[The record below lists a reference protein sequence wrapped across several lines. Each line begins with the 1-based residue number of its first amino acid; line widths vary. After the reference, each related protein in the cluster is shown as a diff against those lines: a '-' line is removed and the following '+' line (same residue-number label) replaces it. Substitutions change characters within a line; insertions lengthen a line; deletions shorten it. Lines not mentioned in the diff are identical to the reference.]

1 MSFRALLL
9 SGLLLLTA
17 CADINQ
23 TSYERITVQT
33 PGARDVICYL
43 IVDGI
48 KNRVNP
54 PETVT
59 VTKSDQDMVVDCRAA
74 GNRRQTQVIKPKV
87 MTRYGAA
94 DVVTGLF
101 PGLAWDYLSKSIY
114 QYPDLII
121 VDFTHAQIT
130 PEPMPAQNAP
140 DIKQP
145 EEYQLEEILPG
156 TPKMRSDSNKEQ
168 FRLIPREKPAA
179 PADEEA
185 VPVEP
190 PAGKMIETGGQS
202 HDKGDLINAP
212 SYYVSPSDED
222 DTLDDN
228 GPPASSAL
236 PYGPP
241 SPSASPA
248 ATAQPTVIAPAP
260 ESAGPPT
267 GNAPSSALPAP
278 LYPGQ

>member
-1 MSFRALLL
+1 MS
-9 SGLLLLTA
+9 
-17 CADINQ
+17 
-23 TSYERITVQT
+23 
-33 PGARDVICYL
+33 
-43 IVDGI
+43 
-48 KNRVNP
+48 
-54 PETVT
+54 
-59 VTKSDQDMVVDCRAA
+59 
-74 GNRRQTQVIKPKV
+74 
-87 MTRYGAA
+87 
-94 DVVTGLF
+94 
-101 PGLAWDYLSKSIY
+101 
-114 QYPDLII
+114 
-121 VDFTHAQIT
+121 
-130 PEPMPAQNAP
+130 
-140 DIKQP
+140 
-145 EEYQLEEILPG
+145 
-156 TPKMRSDSNKEQ
+156 SDSNKEQ

-260 ESAGPPT
+260 ESAGPPN